1 VLFWLGQGKTNAE
14 IGRILGI
21 AERTAETHAL
31 HIYPKM
37 GVENRYNAIAALNRV
52 SSLPGQR

>member
-1 VLFWLGQGKTNAE
+1 MGLLIHGAVD
-14 IGRILGI
+14 LGI

-37 GVENRYNAIAALNRV
+37 GVENRYTAIATLNRFA
-52 SSLPGQR
+52 SERH

>member
-1 VLFWLGQGKTNAE
+1 MV
-14 IGRILGI
+14 

-37 GVENRYNAIAALNRV
+37 GVENRYTAIATLSRLAAV
-52 SSLPGQR
+52 A